1 MMYSQ
6 ERISEPKLVER
17 YGDEVS
23 SFLVSLQSEIDPFR
37 QLVDGLFLEHST
49 FLSLFQS
56 RTFEVTKESQPVE
69 VIDYVLLLKQFE
81 LGNQAVRSLIQSD
94 YMVCATLVRSMFE
107 TNMTFIYLSKHPD
120 DADDFIA
127 FSEIIGNPDV
137 DWVSHRIS
145 RTKRENLEKKFS
157 IRKMIKQL
165 YAGTDHKETR
175 INTEHFYQQLCN
187 ITHPSLEPVEIFYKA
202 AFPPERA
209 FSNIGIR
216 RTVTQL
222 FSMLNQTVETLAGG
236 VHKNKQE
243 LENSYKRREE
253 MYRLHA
259 EATEWHK
266 NNPAATPPFTRNEEF
281 RIGWKGD
288 KAVIVFN
295 EA

>member
-1 MMYSQ
+1 MIFSQ
-6 ERISEPKLVER
+6 ERIPEPKLVER

-23 SFLVSLQSEIDPFR
+23 SFLDALKSEIEPFR
-37 QLVDGLFLEHST
+37 QLVDRLFLEHSI

-56 RTFEVTKESQPVE
+56 KDFEVTKESQSIE
-69 VIDYVLLLKQFE
+69 VIDYILLLKQFE

-107 TNMTFIYLSKHPD
+107 TNMTSIYLSKYPD
-120 DADDFIA
+120 DANDFIA
-127 FSEIIGNPDV
+127 FSEIIGNTDV
-137 DWVSHRIS
+137 DWMSRGIS

-157 IRKMIKQL
+157 IRKMIKKL
-165 YAGTDHKETR
+165 YTGTDHVEAR

-187 ITHPSLEPVEIFYKA
+187 ITHPSLEPVTIFYKA
-202 AFPPERA
+202 AFPPERV

-222 FSMLNQTVETLAGG
+222 FSMLNQTVEMLAGG

-243 LENSYKRREE
+243 LENSYKRRVE

-266 NNPAATPPFTRNEEF
+266 DNPAAAPPFTRNEEF
-281 RIGWKGD
+281 KIGWKGD

-295 EA
+295 ET